1 MKRPSPATLMFAVL
15 ALICA
20 AFALQ
25 AKSSDSDA
33 TPAAA
38 AAPVERVVAAEPAVA
53 SAPTAQ
59 AAAQPVAT
67 AQPTAT
73 AKRTAKAR
81 TRTHRRPAARFALPS
96 NRALAVQECRDEA
109 FDDAAEFRFTF
120 GQGKAATRRCAR
132 AELAKQRA
140 DCRAEAIE
148 DPFDY
153 RAEYG
158 SGRQGLT
165 RCVRDALT

>member
-53 SAPTAQ
+53 PAAAPAQQATTQPTSTAQ
-59 AAAQPVAT
+59 
-67 AQPTAT
+67 
-73 AKRTAKAR
+73 RTAKAR
-81 TRTHRRPAARFALPS
+81 TRKHRRPAARFALPS
-96 NRALAVQECRDEA
+96 NRALAVRECRDES
-109 FDDAAEFRFTF
+109 FDDDAEFRFTF
-120 GQGKAATRRCAR
+120 GQGQAAIQRCAR

-140 DCRAEAIE
+140 DCRAEAVE